1 MPFNV
6 DAARADGISD
16 DEIAQHLKSQYPSFN
31 FDAALKDGISLNE
44 IANHLTQKGGEQTN
58 EQSKPQANMDGNAQR
73 AADQQN
79 QAATE
84 GGPQAINQPAD
95 GNRQERFGEIN
106 PSDAQAQELQLQVK
120 SDLLNQ
126 VAKGG
131 ESFEK
136 NAKAESQRAEKR
148 QEDGQA
154 VRSESNARNEAEVS
168 KGGVQPPAQTLV
180 EQLQTKVGQKAS
192 MASLIEGGIRAGLG
206 TVAATV
212 AEAALI
218 PEEIATGGIGLIA
231 APAVGMF
238 AFEGGSELADKVLIK
253 PVESMLGISKDI
265 EEAKQAAPKAAEA
278 GDIASMLP
286 FGIKS
291 LKGFYKAGKEAV
303 EKAGEGQA
311 VKQAAKAVGSR
322 AALGAVGGAAF
333 EPVRYAVEAGEQAA
347 GISDQAPAP
356 ITGESL
362 GRSALTGAIL
372 GGVGFQTKEEM
383 IAEAA
388 KKQAAKNIA
397 GMDEI
402 ASAGLPETAKV
413 AGAVKTDA
421 AIEATEQKKQQPKY
435 VPAKGLEKLSND
447 RRSQLEEQLKN
458 DGTLEENEADEL
470 NFLRS
475 VPSIED
481 VADRYGFRV
490 RKEREKP
497 VIQSNTEEIDKR
509 IQEAQGVLDNT
520 KDIPSNK
527 RKIDIAKR
535 KLASAIKE
543 KESLQFKPAE
553 APAEEQPEKPSE
565 AEVKEPE
572 ASGVSPVEGVSPV
585 KPAEVK
591 AEEGTAQRV
600 SEGKKEEVKAPR
612 RLEYAKTP
620 DEADAWAKQALT
632 KKAVNP
638 EAIKQRVDA
647 HKAKLESVGKEQG
660 QPKARLSEKVA
671 KNAPQGTR
679 ILSAAYRINSGPNKG
694 KIGYGSNHQTAM
706 LDAGIPYSEA
716 SKMSAPN
723 MREGVEFGFKTDKDK
738 FVTRDQAEQIA
749 RKGGQLKESEFN
761 ADKASG
767 YKLHSNHVRMDEYP
781 AELPLW
787 PGAENAAEGQHETDL
802 ANGAEIHSKGKMT
815 YEEWKDAF
823 QSKKK
828 SIYSKYSED
837 RLRNLYM
844 DSEKAQAY
852 SEFFNQPIKDA
863 VRQKSIWEG
872 KTVDQIR
879 EASKFART
887 EDIRT
892 TNEAMNKELE
902 KRGYE
907 PILKDAKKSNPEVW
921 EEAMDRMNYDSQY
934 QPMLVASLRNNIRVL
949 DPVEQAV
956 LVHAVTESM
965 VKRDIALNELIN
977 TEISEKEGSPLLAQ
991 KQIQA
996 AQAEREFIENVSIQI
1011 RSRSAAGS
1019 ALQFARAIFKGN
1031 YSREG
1036 VVAKGLGALRKAGKG
1051 GELSEK
1057 DSSDLLKLADQLK
1070 KVTEESETMF
1080 DKKKAEKTLEGF
1092 SILID
1097 AHRKSEAV
1105 ISGER
1110 MASPKQEVNR
1120 YSTLLKNT
1128 TDNPLAFGVFI
1139 RGMAK
1144 NLSELLEG
1152 KPTKELA
1159 NEVHERVQKIIGK
1172 GWTMEQTM
1180 EALNGYGSFR
1190 QESQETFEQSLR
1202 NHAKEKESFDR
1213 DIAKANAIKNPKE
1226 RDKAIAKL
1234 VNERQIKVDTLES
1247 QMKTHFDE
1255 VSTDLSELLGEL
1267 ENELLSCE

>member
-1 MPFNV
+1 M
-6 DAARADGISD
+6 ADIFDEVLGIKKNAPKQDIFDKVLS
-16 DEIAQHLKSQYPSFN
+16 ESQ
-31 FDAALKDGISLNE
+31 
-44 IANHLTQKGGEQTN
+44 TQGGEQAN
-58 EQSKPQANMDGNAQR
+58 EQSKPQANMDGDAQR
-73 AADQQN
+73 AANQQN
-79 QAATE
+79 QASAE
-84 GGPQAINQPAD
+84 GGPQAINQSSD
-95 GNRQERFGEIN
+95 GNRQERVGQIN
-106 PSDAQAQELQLQVK
+106 SRKSQAQKLYVPLK
-120 SDLLNQ
+120 GDIFDLVLSQ
-126 VAKGG
+126 GG
-131 ESFEK
+131 EK
-136 NAKAESQRAEKR
+136 NEESTQTESKR
-148 QEDGQA
+148 TQGQEGRKA
-154 VRSESNARNEAEVS
+154 VRPEGTSGNQEEVGMS
-168 KGGVQPPAQTLV
+168 GVQPPAQTLGQ
-180 EQLQTKVGQKAS
+180 QLQTKAGQKAG

-238 AFEGGSELADKVLIK
+238 AFEGGSELADKFLIK
-253 PVESMLGISKDI
+253 PAESMLGISKEI
-265 EEAKQAAPKAAEA
+265 EEAKQTAPQAAEA

-481 VADRYGFRV
+481 VANRYGFRV

-543 KESLQFKPAE
+543 KESLQPKPAE
-553 APAEEQPEKPSE
+553 APAEAQPEKPSE

-572 ASGVSPVEGVSPV
+572 ASGVPPVEGVPPV

-706 LDAGIPYSEA
+706 LDAGIPYSEV

-723 MREGVEFGFKTDKDK
+723 MREGVEFGFKTDKDE

-749 RKGGQLKESEFN
+749 LKSGQLKESEFN

-767 YKLHSNHVRMDEYP
+767 YKLHSNHVRMDEHP
-781 AELPLW
+781 ELPLGR
-787 PGAENAAEGQHETDL
+787 GAQNAAEGQHETDL

-934 QPMLVASLRNNIRVL
+934 QPRLVASLRNNIRVL

-1180 EALNGYGSFR
+1180 EALNGYGAFR

-1202 NHAKEKESFDR
+1202 NHAKEKKSFDR